1 MFLFAPWQ
9 ELKKLG
15 LGSEVDLH
23 VSEVPVEY
31 QTVQSLVPS
40 LWKQYRPL
48 VRGECGVKYPNDY
61 FLEGVQK
68 LVHRYIERN

>member
-1 MFLFAPWQ
+1 M
-9 ELKKLG
+9 
-15 LGSEVDLH
+15 
-23 VSEVPVEY
+23 SEVPVEY